1 MAGNNSRETIEGKI
15 TNIYNQTE
23 SDWCRFR
30 LEDKFGRAYTCV
42 GVIPNLISNA
52 KITLEGKTINNQY
65 GEQLKISKVVQYDSA
80 RLATAYSFL
89 TNFCNNIGPK
99 TTDLILDTFGND
111 TVNIL
116 LNDIDRL
123 QEVHGIGK
131 IRLQSVKDTLRA
143 NRDYLEIVSFF
154 NGKITKNQAVKI
166 MTKYGSQVIKE
177 LKTNP
182 YIVCELDG
190 FGFKTVDKLALS
202 SGIKKDS
209 IFRISAA
216 IVYALEESCKSK
228 GHTFLN
234 VEELEDASVEILVPL
249 PMLSHA
255 KTRSITNC
263 LKDFDNKKDE
273 FIKKYK
279 LDEDEINALVEC
291 HLSRQSIRSLFPEGV
306 QSAIAQNTIINND
319 GRIYTPKLYAAE
331 VGVAKILLELLMQQS
346 LSYIESKFI
355 DQCIV
360 SYERDETLNNPK
372 NGSFHLTEEQTN
384 AIKKSLM
391 SRVSIITG
399 GPGRGK
405 TAITKAIVR
414 TWQRHGGKVL
424 LMAPTGRAA
433 QKIKE
438 STGYEASTI
447 HKGIYMYGKLKE
459 PLQMGADNKPILIIV
474 DEASMIDILLMYDL
488 LQVVKNCNIIF
499 VGDKDQIASVGPGN
513 VLKDMIASEKVPCT
527 FLTKG
532 HRNTGSIAH
541 NSELINTG
549 HSLAEYCYDSHFQY
563 FEGSDKP
570 TNKVAPGPA
579 AYLQE
584 HVPIRDMMIDDYIK
598 QVKKYGIKEVMM
610 CTAMRRG
617 VIGVS
622 VMNKLIQKK
631 LTAHGD
637 CLMRDDTKFYAGD
650 RVMQTQNNYN
660 FIKTYHKNSFNK
672 TVLGLFNGDRG
683 TVLSI
688 NKQGNSM
695 TVEFDDGAIGIFTQN
710 SETNDYNALELA
722 YDTTVHKTQ
731 GSDAKCVIMG
741 YVWGD
746 YILLNRNLFYT
757 GETRAKEEFRFYG
770 SHRPYGRNV
779 SMSAFDFAVMKND
792 DAKRNTYLKE
802 RLQGAT

>member
-1 MAGNNSRETIEGKI
+1 MAENNSRETIEGKI

-52 KITLEGKTINNQY
+52 KITLEGKTVNNQY
-65 GEQLKISKVVQYDSA
+65 GEQFKISKVVQYDSA

-89 TNFCNNIGPK
+89 TNFCSNIGPK
-99 TTDLILDTFGND
+99 TTGLILDTFGND
-111 TVNIL
+111 TVKIL

-154 NGKITKNQAVKI
+154 NGKITKNQAIKI
-166 MTKYGSQVIKE
+166 MKKYGNKVIKE

-216 IVYALEESCKSK
+216 IAYALEESCRGK

-234 VEELEDASVEILVPL
+234 VDELEDAAVEILAPI
-249 PMLSHA
+249 PTLSHA
-255 KTRSITNC
+255 KPRSIVNC
-263 LKDFDNKKDE
+263 LADFENKRDD
-273 FIKKYK
+273 FIRQYK
-279 LDEDEINALVEC
+279 LDEDEINDLVEC
-291 HLSRQSIRSLFPEGV
+291 YLSRQSIRSLFPDG
-306 QSAIAQNTIINND
+306 IQNAMKQETIINDD
-319 GRIYTPKLYAAE
+319 GRIYTRKLYQAE
-331 VGVAKILLELLMQQS
+331 VGAAKILLNLLTQQS
-346 LSYIESKFI
+346 TAYIESKFI
-355 DQCIV
+355 YQCIKD
-360 SYERDETLNNPK
+360 YERDETLQNPK
-372 NGSFHLTEEQTN
+372 RGSFHLTEEQIDAVN
-384 AIKKSLM
+384 VSLM
-391 SRVSIITG
+391 HRISIITG

-414 TWQRHGGKVL
+414 TWLKHGGKVL

-447 HKGIYMYGKLKE
+447 HKGIYMHGDLRE
-459 PLQMGADNKPILIIV
+459 PLTIGSDKKPILVII
-474 DEASMIDILLMYDL
+474 DEASMIDISLMYDL
-488 LQVVKNCNIIF
+488 MQVVKNCNIVF

-513 VLKDMIASEKVPCT
+513 VLKDMIASGKIPCT

-541 NSELINTG
+541 NSQLINAG
-549 HSLAEYCYDSHFQY
+549 RPLDEYCYDSHFQY

-570 TNKVAPGPA
+570 TNTVSFGPDS
-579 AYLQE
+579 YLYE

-598 QVKKYGIKEVMM
+598 QIKKYGIKEVIM

-637 CLMRDDTKFYAGD
+637 YLMRDDTKFYAGD

-660 FIKTYHKNSFNK
+660 FIKTYRKNSFNK

-770 SHRPYGRNV
+770 SHRPYGRNP

-802 RLQGAT
+802 RLAA